1 MTIGIETGKVMV
13 VYGALATFGIL
24 YAQLR
29 NWLARRGYLEGY
41 TAILVVGGV
50 LITLLINQVLHHPDP
65 LTDLL
70 LELGGFAA
78 SGTPMAINDWLGYAH
93 ARERQRLAILQEVE
107 EATANDQT
115 TRAPQ

>member
-1 MTIGIETGKVMV
+1 MEIGIISGQIWVI
-13 VYGALATFGIL
+13 YGLLTLFGIL

-50 LITLLINQVLHHPDP
+50 LVTLLINTSLHHPDP

-78 SGTPMAINDWLGYAH
+78 SGAPMAINDWLNYAK
-93 ARERQRLAILQEVE
+93 ARERQRLSLVHEVQEAILR
-107 EATANDQT
+107 DQT
-115 TRAPQ
+115 QSLTQ